1 MLRQLRTSL
10 LSGAIYRRV
19 LWTVSPIVP
28 LVVRN

>member
-10 LSGAIYRRV
+10 PSGVIYRRV

-28 LVVRN
+28 HAVRN